1 MDNQYI
7 KTITKEEIN
16 NLPSAHFKGK
26 ITIIDNME
34 KLEEAIPLLDK
45 ESYWG
50 FDTETKPSFKKGKKN
65 KVSLLQLSNSSQAFL
80 FRLNKIGLPQQI
92 ANILSKPNILKVG
105 VAIRDDIITLNKLT
119 KFTPEEFIDLQ
130 QYAEKSGIV
139 DKSLKKLSAI
149 VLGIKISKSQQTS
162 NWEVEELTSQQKIY
176 AATDAWVCHEI
187 YMKLNK

>member
-7 KTITKEEIN
+7 KTIKKEEIN